1 MKSNAVKVGVG
12 PALYILALCL
22 PFLGDLNA
30 RVGFGIMFWVAYW
43 WVSGAVPY
51 YWTMAVPLLG
61 ASIVPILPLKEVIQT
76 YIDPLIILILA
87 TCIIAGAWVKWGAA
101 KRLALH
107 FLSFTGNSVRNQ
119 VVMWFILSTA
129 ISSVVADT
137 ITPVA
142 LAPVVLAILV
152 GAGYVSYESRASSR
166 SATNIMMAVAWG
178 ASMGGFVTPLGG
190 GQALVVYAM
199 LEKELGAPV
208 PFASWSL
215 HVIIPV
221 IFIVLCLIPY
231 LRWGLKY
238 DTLHFPGSR
247 EVYKQELK
255 NMGPMS
261 LAEKVSLYG
270 FLLGLILVFTEPLYK
285 GLLPFK
291 LEPSILFLLIAIT
304 MFIIPANKSGE
315 KVLSDDVV
323 KQYFPVNALLVW
335 PTAIAMAKILEMSG
349 TMAVVGTWLAPLAS
363 ASPGVAL
370 AGFTGLAG
378 LITQFSTNTAA
389 NALVV
394 PVAIETM
401 KVAGQNIIP
410 WIYAVGCMGA
420 LGFAVVSANG
430 GMAIL
435 AGYGMNIKRLFYDG
449 LVMAAI
455 AFVANWVFWYLVVF
469 VFKVAFYQ
477 TT

>member
-1 MKSNAVKVGVG
+1 MNRNAIKIGIG
-12 PALYILALCL
+12 PALYILCL
-22 PFLGDLNA
+22 FMPFLGDLSA
-30 RVGFGIMFWVAYW
+30 RVGFGIMCWVAYW

-61 ASIVPILPLKEVIQT
+61 ASIVPVMPLKQVIPT

-87 TCIIAGAWVKWGAA
+87 TCLIAGAWVKWGAA
-101 KRLALH
+101 RRLALR
-107 FLSFTGNSVRNQ
+107 FLSLTGNSVRNQ
-119 VVMWFILSTA
+119 VVMWFVLSTL

-142 LAPVVLAILV
+142 LAPVVLAVLI
-152 GAGYVSYESRASSR
+152 GAGYVTQESRSMSK
-166 SATNIMMAVAWG
+166 SAGNIMMAVAWG

-199 LEKELGAPV
+199 LQEQLGHPV
-208 PFASWSL
+208 DFAAWSIR
-215 HVIIPV
+215 VIIPV
-221 IFIVLCLIPY
+221 IFIVLCIIPY
-231 LRWGLKY
+231 LIWGLKY
-238 DTLHFPGSR
+238 DALHFPGSR

-261 LAEKVSLYG
+261 TAEKVSLYG
-270 FLLGLILVFTEPLYK
+270 FLLGIVIVFAEPLFKEY
-285 GLLPFK
+285 LPFK
-291 LEPSILFLLIAIT
+291 IEPSILFLLIAIA
-304 MFIIPANKSGE
+304 MFIIPANRNGE

-323 KQYFPVNALLVW
+323 RQYFPVNALLVW
-335 PTAIAMAKILEMSG
+335 PTAIAMARILEMSG
-349 TMAVVGTWLAPLAS
+349 TMDVVGGWLAPLAT

-394 PVAIETM
+394 PIAIETM
-401 KVAGQNIIP
+401 KAAGQNIIP

-435 AGYGMNIKRLFYDG
+435 AGYGMDLKRLFYNG
-449 LVMAAI
+449 LIIAAI
-455 AFVANWVFWYLVVF
+455 AFAANWVFWYTVMF
-469 VFKVAFYQ
+469 VLKLAFYQ